1 MPKLTLNLVLSESAI
16 KKHAADLNVFQLNDP
31 RHPVR
36 FRYRNDRGKGSWY
49 VVRFAGGEKLWRK
62 AANWPEVSAK
72 AFLER
77 VPAVMARLMVDPAT
91 KVAMGNYTSVD
102 QVLGWYYDRLQGD
115 TTLSKS
121 RRSSM
126 LSLIR
131 THLRPKL
138 EGLHLSE
145 LTAAS
150 LDKHLIWPMLKDYSP
165 SYVRSA
171 FYVLKVVFGAA
182 LDLEQVAVNPVEHAV
197 FSKSTKIKIQ
207 PKGVRLRHTAVVDL
221 LYAWSQSFATAPV
234 DVVFALMMLAH
245 GSRIS
250 ETRQA
255 KWTNLQLQAGEW
267 FIPAVDT
274 KSKRD
279 HLVPL
284 SPQVVAFLT
293 RYREWQKSRGYE
305 GVYLFPSASRS
316 GKPLSRSQSFEIF
329 DRLGAGAWTSHDLRK
344 LARECWAKLKVDS
357 LTVKLLLN
365 HSLTELERT
374 YFQSRGDDIKRD
386 ALEQW
391 HGWLDAQG
399 FDLLHGETAVR
410 QPEKRKAVDPTG
422 WLL

>member
-1 MPKLTLNLVLSESAI
+1 MPKLTLNLPLSEAAI
-16 KKHAADLNVFQLNDP
+16 KKHADDLNVYQLNDP

-49 VVRFAGGEKLWRK
+49 VVRFAGGRQKWRK
-62 AANWPEVSAK
+62 AANWPEVSVRH
-72 AFLER
+72 FLER
-77 VPAVMARLMVDPAT
+77 VPEVMARLMVDPDAQ
-91 KVAMGNYTSVD
+91 VAMGNFTNAE
-102 QVLGWYYDRLQGD
+102 QVLGWYYERLLAD
-115 TTLSKS
+115 ATLSPS

-138 EGLHLSE
+138 GHLQLTE

-150 LDKHLIWPMLKDYSP
+150 LDRCLVWPMLAAYSA

-171 FYVLKVVFGAA
+171 FQALKLVFGAA
-182 LDLEQVAVNPVEHAV
+182 LDLEQIAVNPLERAT
-197 FSKSTKIKIQ
+197 FSRSTKVKIL

-221 LYAWSQSFATAPV
+221 LYAWHQLFLTDPA
-234 DVVFALMMLAH
+234 DVVFALMMLCH

-250 ETRQA
+250 ETRKA
-255 KWTNLQLQAGEW
+255 KWPNLHLAAGEW
-267 FIPAVDT
+267 FIPAADT

-279 HLVPL
+279 HVLPL
-284 SPQVVAFLT
+284 TPQLVAFLT
-293 RYREWQKSRGYE
+293 RYREWQKSQGYE
-305 GVYLFPSASRS
+305 GVYLFPSPNRS
-316 GKPLSRSQSFEIF
+316 GKPLSRSASFEIF
-329 DRLGAGAWTSHDLRK
+329 DRLGAGAWSSHDLRK

-374 YFQSRGDDIKRD
+374 YFQSRGDEIKRD
-386 ALEQW
+386 ALEHW

-410 QPEKRKAVDPTG
+410 QPEKRAAVDPAG
-422 WLL
+422 WLV